1 MKKDI
6 MRLIR
11 FVALGLLMARTG
23 YDLFCVLCSFVLAVA
38 SFYDGM
44 QVKKGENDNV

>member
-1 MKKDI
+1 
-6 MRLIR
+6 MRLFR
-11 FVALGLLMARTG
+11 FIALGLLMARVG
-23 YDLFCVLCSFVLAVA
+23 YDPLCIVYSFILAVA